1 MNKKKN
7 EFFIQEIYY
16 FVVPCTLIIIPYKEM
31 SSNMF
36 EHILYFCGIHLRIKK
51 KKTYIKFTYIYL
63 SSYFFISGK
72 FICDLLIISM
82 GDYNFWYFL
91 IYGFCFIPF

>member
-1 MNKKKN
+1 
-7 EFFIQEIYY
+7 
-16 FVVPCTLIIIPYKEM
+16 M

-51 KKTYIKFTYIYL
+51 KKNLHQVHIHIFKFL
-63 SSYFFISGK
+63 FFISGK

-82 GDYNFWYFL
+82 GDYNFYLFFL
-91 IYGFCFIPF
+91 VFFDLWFLLHSFLNVSS